1 MANFLIACILASWV
15 AVAAAGGS
23 ATYAPSEAP
32 VVIGSPIYAPS
43 EPPVV
48 AGGPGY
54 APSQAPS
61 VAAAPGS
68 EAGVGG
74 DCSTLIYEMME
85 CMSFLSGEGGEM
97 AAPGEPCCAGFKTVV
112 DANADCICYALGSAA
127 SLGLV
132 INITRAAALPSLC
145 RVSAPPISYCHV
157 SLSPGGSPASSPP
170 TASPVFSPPS
180 VSPANSPT
188 HGSSAP
194 PSNSPSILPRLTP
207 PPAPATSAPKS
218 APPPATSG
226 TTVPPTATSPPSL
239 APAATSDDTT
249 MPPDS
254 ETTAPPPQKAGA
266 YSISPAFLLVFASFL
281 LFSA

>member
-170 TASPVFSPPS
+170 TASP
-180 VSPANSPT
+180 ANSPT

>member
-1 MANFLIACILASWV
+1 MANFLIACTLATWA
-15 AVAAAGGS
+15 AVVVTAAAS
-23 ATYAPSEAP
+23 
-32 VVIGSPIYAPS
+32 GSPRYAPS

-48 AGGPGY
+48 TGGPIYAPSGPPVVTGGPGY
-54 APSQAPS
+54 APSQVPSS
-61 VAAAPGS
+61 VATAPGS

-74 DCSTLIYEMME
+74 DCSALIYEMME

-112 DANADCICYALGSAA
+112 DANAGCICYALGSAA

-132 INITRAAALPSLC
+132 INITRAAALSSLC
-145 RVSAPPISYCHV
+145 RVSAPPISYCDV
-157 SLSPGGSPASSPP
+157 SLSPGG
-170 TASPVFSPPS
+170 
-180 VSPANSPT
+180 SPANSPT

-194 PSNSPSILPRLTP
+194 PSNSPSTLPRLTP

-218 APPPATSG
+218 APPPATSA

-254 ETTAPPPQKAGA
+254 EATSPPPQKAGA

>member
-1 MANFLIACILASWV
+1 MANFFIACILASWV
-15 AVAAAGGS
+15 AVAAAAGGS
-23 ATYAPSEAP
+23 PIYAPSVAP

-54 APSQAPS
+54 APSQAPLS

-68 EAGVGG
+68 EAGMGG

-85 CMSFLSGEGGEM
+85 CMSFLSGEGGET
-97 AAPGEPCCAGFKTVV
+97 AAPGEPCCSGFKTVV

-132 INITRAAALPSLC
+132 INITRAASLSSLC
-145 RVSAPPISYCHV
+145 RVSAPPISYCH
-157 SLSPGGSPASSPP
+157 ASSPP

-188 HGSSAP
+188 HGSSVP

>member
-1 MANFLIACILASWV
+1 MANFLIACTLATWA
-15 AVAAAGGS
+15 AVVVTAAAS
-23 ATYAPSEAP
+23 
-32 VVIGSPIYAPS
+32 GSPRYAPS

-48 AGGPGY
+48 TGGPIYAPSGPPVVTGGPGY
-54 APSQAPS
+54 APSQVPSS
-61 VAAAPGS
+61 VATAPGS

-74 DCSTLIYEMME
+74 DCSALIYEMME

-112 DANADCICYALGSAA
+112 DANAGCICYALGSAA

-132 INITRAAALPSLC
+132 INITRAAALSSLC
-145 RVSAPPISYCHV
+145 RVSAPPISYCDV
-157 SLSPGGSPASSPP
+157 SLSPGGSPVSSPP
-170 TASPVFSPPS
+170 SA
-180 VSPANSPT
+180 SPANSPT

-194 PSNSPSILPRLTP
+194 PSNSPSTLPRLTP

-218 APPPATSG
+218 APPPATSA

-254 ETTAPPPQKAGA
+254 EATSPPPQKAGA

>member
-1 MANFLIACILASWV
+1 MANFFIACILASWV
-15 AVAAAGGS
+15 AVAAAAGGS
-23 ATYAPSEAP
+23 PIYAPSVAP

-54 APSQAPS
+54 APSQAPLS

-68 EAGVGG
+68 EAGMGG

-85 CMSFLSGEGGEM
+85 CMSFLSGEGGET
-97 AAPGEPCCAGFKTVV
+97 AAPGEPCCSGFKTVV

-132 INITRAAALPSLC
+132 INITRAASLSSLC

-170 TASPVFSPPS
+170 TASP
-180 VSPANSPT
+180 ANSPT
-188 HGSSAP
+188 HGSSVP

>member
-1 MANFLIACILASWV
+1 MANFFIACILASWV
-15 AVAAAGGS
+15 AVAAAAGGS
-23 ATYAPSEAP
+23 PIYAPSVAP

-54 APSQAPS
+54 APSQAPLS

-68 EAGVGG
+68 EAGMGG

-85 CMSFLSGEGGEM
+85 CMSFLSGEGGET
-97 AAPGEPCCAGFKTVV
+97 AAPGEPCCSGFKTVV

-132 INITRAAALPSLC
+132 INITRAASLSSLC
-145 RVSAPPISYCHV
+145 RVSAPPISYCH
-157 SLSPGGSPASSPP
+157 ASSPP
-170 TASPVFSPPS
+170 TA
-180 VSPANSPT
+180 SPANSPT
-188 HGSSAP
+188 HGSSVP